1 MRGDEGRFSFAA
13 ALRDRLR
20 RLPKMARLDLA
31 AAIVLIL
38 ALVAGLVYWRSLRGP
53 MPAPVGPAQGPALHE
68 IHSIAVLPLKNLMG
82 DSRQEYFVDGMT
94 EELVTCL
101 GKISAL
107 RVISRTSVM
116 QYKDTRKTVPAIAR
130 ELNVDAVVE
139 GSVLRSGGRVRIT
152 AQLIQAA
159 TDKQI
164 WSETYERDLRD
175 IFAMQNEVAQAISG
189 EVKAKLTAQEQ
200 AGLASVRPVN
210 PEAYDLYLK
219 GMRASKIATYADY
232 KAWLAVKDFYQ
243 QAIEKDPTYAQA
255 DVALA
260 NSYNLAVTSG
270 SLPYAEAASKAKER
284 ALQAL
289 EIDDRVDGGHAELAR
304 VSSISI
310 GTGWWPTENFDGK

>member
-1 MRGDEGRFSFAA
+1 
-13 ALRDRLR
+13 
-20 RLPKMARLDLA
+20 
-31 AAIVLIL
+31 
-38 ALVAGLVYWRSLRGP
+38 
-53 MPAPVGPAQGPALHE
+53 
-68 IHSIAVLPLKNLMG
+68 MG

-219 GMRASKIATYADY
+219 GMRASRIATYADY

-255 DVALA
+255 
-260 NSYNLAVTSG
+260 
-270 SLPYAEAASKAKER
+270 
-284 ALQAL
+284 
-289 EIDDRVDGGHAELAR
+289 
-304 VSSISI
+304 
-310 GTGWWPTENFDGK
+310 